1 MFSNKI
7 FSISILFSLIWHVF
21 WIFAVGIA
29 AAPTVESSDLYQEVS
44 FLGPILEKTAFDIM
58 AEGGI
63 PHSETVYT
71 SSSTLVTN
79 AYLRVAGPARRV
91 KKEVMPENVLDRFFV
106 VLRGYFSNKKEVPS
120 YVAESAEMRYS
131 KKRKTK
137 AISFIDGPAKQ
148 RELISKPEPASVPR
162 GVYSNEK
169 AHIVKLK
176 FFVSKDGIVRD
187 IEPVVSSGY
196 PEIDLLAVKSLKK
209 WRFSPTNVK
218 QKHKPIWG
226 VTSIRIET
234 K

>member
-1 MFSNKI
+1 VFSNNI
-7 FSISILFSLIWHVF
+7 FSISILFSLLWHIF
-21 WIFAVGIA
+21 WILAVGVVVT
-29 AAPTVESSDLYQEVS
+29 PTVESSDLYQEVS

-71 SSSTLVTN
+71 SSSTLITS

-106 VLRGYFSNKKEVPS
+106 VLQGYFSNKKEVPL

-131 KKRKTK
+131 KKRKRK
-137 AISFIDGPAKQ
+137 AISFIDGPAKR
-148 RELISKPEPASVPR
+148 RELISKAEPSSVPR
-162 GVYSNEK
+162 GIYGNEK
-169 AHIVKLK
+169 EYAVKLK
-176 FFVSKDGIVRD
+176 FFVSKNGIVRD

-209 WRFSPTNVK
+209 WRFSPTNAK
-218 QKHKPIWG
+218 RKNKSIWG
-226 VTSIRIET
+226 VTLIKIEA